1 MGSSVAESGHKNSS
15 GELGQREVASSGD
28 EEWPHKGGRAMADK
42 EPDEGVFEGR
52 QVPLL
57 ASAGAGRSYG
67 HVPEQFQE
75 ENLKDVCK
83 NN

>member
-1 MGSSVAESGHKNSS
+1 
-15 GELGQREVASSGD
+15 
-28 EEWPHKGGRAMADK
+28 MADK

>member
-1 MGSSVAESGHKNSS
+1 
-15 GELGQREVASSGD
+15 
-28 EEWPHKGGRAMADK
+28 MADK

-67 HVPEQFQE
+67 HVQFQE
-75 ENLKDVCK
+75 ENLKDVRK